1 MLTKLLPQ
9 IDSPHLQ
16 PSVHS
21 SSPTIDDLGDVDG
34 GVVGHVRVVS
44 SSGDREA
51 EARVASLKRDV
62 VIFPRL
68 LVNSKVVQQQYEE
81 KQISPG
87 WLQQKQNVAAES
99 SVVLGCSALLA
110 LPHFEVRDHGS
121 GWPQQLRCD
130 SVNFR
135 KI

>member
-1 MLTKLLPQ
+1 M
-9 IDSPHLQ
+9 
-16 PSVHS
+16 
-21 SSPTIDDLGDVDG
+21 
-34 GVVGHVRVVS
+34 RVVS

-68 LVNSKVVQQQYEE
+68 LVNSVLQEQYKE

-99 SVVLGCSALLA
+99 SVVLGCSALLV
-110 LPHFEVRDHGS
+110 LWHFEVRDHGS
-121 GWPQQLRCD
+121 GWPQHLNWEP
-130 SVNFR
+130 VNF
-135 KI
+135 KEI

>member
-1 MLTKLLPQ
+1 M
-9 IDSPHLQ
+9 
-16 PSVHS
+16 
-21 SSPTIDDLGDVDG
+21 
-34 GVVGHVRVVS
+34 RVVS
-44 SSGDREA
+44 SPRDREP

-99 SVVLGCSALLA
+99 SVVLGCSALLV
-110 LPHFEVRDHGS
+110 LGHFEVRDHGS
-121 GWPQQLRCD
+121 GWPQQLNCD
-130 SVNFR
+130 PVNFR
-135 KI
+135 EI

>member
-1 MLTKLLPQ
+1 M
-9 IDSPHLQ
+9 
-16 PSVHS
+16 
-21 SSPTIDDLGDVDG
+21 G
-34 GVVGHVRVVS
+34 VVS
-44 SSGDREA
+44 STRDREP

-68 LVNSKVVQQQYEE
+68 LVNSVLQQQYKE

-121 GWPQQLRCD
+121 GWPQQLNCD
-130 SVNFR
+130 QVNFTENFDQQIDF
-135 KI
+135 KEIVAKE